1 MSLASAILVRGTF
14 FPILDLSF
22 PTVFTQFYTGT
33 LVIVAVSPTGLRDVP
48 ALHPFRCDLP
58 LSSGVRSARGFLP
71 ILPAL
76 VWEALIYAQRWA
88 CKIAPDSS
96 LAALFLHQTFSSFSE
111 SVFFWLAKMQT
122 SEGNSTPSALT
133 R

>member
-1 MSLASAILVRGTF
+1 MLLASAILVRGTF
-14 FPILDLSF
+14 FSILDLSF
-22 PTVFTQFYTGT
+22 PTVFTQFCTGT

-76 VWEALIYAQRWA
+76 VWEALIYA
-88 CKIAPDSS
+88 
-96 LAALFLHQTFSSFSE
+96 
-111 SVFFWLAKMQT
+111 
-122 SEGNSTPSALT
+122 
-133 R
+133 